1 MRLNP
6 LRKEYWYVTF
16 LHQGRPVIWRL
27 ENVYSESDA
36 MRKGAE
42 KLCGRFYRVF
52 KLSTKDEAEATRHAK
67 ALLLD
72 DTASPDD
79 VLHRA
84 KHTDIDLNE
93 DNRERDN
100 RSL

>member
-1 MRLNP
+1 
-6 LRKEYWYVTF
+6 
-16 LHQGRPVIWRL
+16 
-27 ENVYSESDA
+27 

-52 KLSTKDEAEATRHAK
+52 KLNTKDEAEATRHAK

-72 DTASPDD
+72 STSDPDT
-79 VLHRA
+79 VLRRA
-84 KHTDIDLNE
+84 KHTDVDLSGDNKEE
-93 DNRERDN
+93 DI